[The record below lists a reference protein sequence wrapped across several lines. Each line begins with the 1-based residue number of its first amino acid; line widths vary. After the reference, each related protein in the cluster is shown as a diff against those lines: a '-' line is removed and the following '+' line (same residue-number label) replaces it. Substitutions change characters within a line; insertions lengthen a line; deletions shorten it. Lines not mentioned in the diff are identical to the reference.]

1 MKKKNFFSKLLF
13 FFLKKERKRSSELS
27 IFKCLL
33 FYRVRLFLPI
43 DDSLPT
49 YGSRLPDTS

>member
-1 MKKKNFFSKLLF
+1 MKKKFFFSKLL